1 MGGCVNGWVGGLSTG
16 RVIGGWMCVWM
27 GGWIAYG

>member
-1 MGGCVNGWVGGLSTG
+1 MNGWVGGLSTG
-16 RVIGGWMCVWM
+16 RLIGGWMCEWM